1 MRRISIRD
9 KLFTECIGE
18 DEVLVDDDEYNMVV
32 VNAASISRAYYEG
45 DYDPDRLMLPTCW
58 SADTQVPSPDVPQ
71 EQRQANRCMDCPHNI
86 RGSGYGSS
94 RACRFSQ
101 RLAIAPED
109 RLREVH
115 QLRLPA
121 TSIFGQARD
130 GNMPMQAYA
139 RFLSNHD
146 TPAITVL
153 TKMYFDTD
161 SDTPKLFFKPS
172 RSLRDE
178 ELSVA
183 SEMINH
189 PDTIRAITLEY
200 TPFEGSMKSPF
211 AETSGFQ
218 H

>member
-32 VNAASISRAYYEG
+32 VNAAGISRAYYEG

-58 SADTQVPSPDVPQ
+58 SADTQVPSPDVPR
-71 EQRQANRCMDCPHNI
+71 EQRQANRCI
-86 RGSGYGSS
+86 
-94 RACRFSQ
+94 
-101 RLAIAPED
+101 
-109 RLREVH
+109 
-115 QLRLPA
+115 
-121 TSIFGQARD
+121 
-130 GNMPMQAYA
+130 
-139 RFLSNHD
+139 
-146 TPAITVL
+146 

-200 TPFEGSMKSPF
+200 TPFEGSTKSPF

>member
-1 MRRISIRD
+1 
-9 KLFTECIGE
+9 
-18 DEVLVDDDEYNMVV
+18 
-32 VNAASISRAYYEG
+32 
-45 DYDPDRLMLPTCW
+45 
-58 SADTQVPSPDVPQ
+58 
-71 EQRQANRCMDCPHNI
+71 
-86 RGSGYGSS
+86 
-94 RACRFSQ
+94 
-101 RLAIAPED
+101 
-109 RLREVH
+109 
-115 QLRLPA
+115 
-121 TSIFGQARD
+121 
-130 GNMPMQAYA
+130 MQAYA

-200 TPFEGSMKSPF
+200 TPFEGSTKSPF